1 MPDLRDR
8 LGEHLQ
14 NRLRLKVLDC
24 AAEVQLGA
32 EEKEIQH
39 AADSGDPDSVDLRE
53 VREFSAATSQ
63 DLAMLTAVVEASTLD
78 DCYITQM
85 LGLANDLAFQL
96 QQSVTLI
103 CEVDVEHG

>member
-1 MPDLRDR
+1 MLSC
-8 LGEHLQ
+8 EST
-14 NRLRLKVLDC
+14 NRG
-24 AAEVQLGA
+24 GA
-32 EEKEIQH
+32 RVFK
-39 AADSGDPDSVDLRE
+39 DLRE

>member
-1 MPDLRDR
+1 MANSHAELRIVT
-8 LGEHLQ
+8 
-14 NRLRLKVLDC
+14 NRG
-24 AAEVQLGA
+24 GA
-32 EEKEIQH
+32 RVFK
-39 AADSGDPDSVDLRE
+39 DLRE

-78 DCYITQM
+78 ECYITQM

-103 CEVDVEHG
+103 CEAEVERG